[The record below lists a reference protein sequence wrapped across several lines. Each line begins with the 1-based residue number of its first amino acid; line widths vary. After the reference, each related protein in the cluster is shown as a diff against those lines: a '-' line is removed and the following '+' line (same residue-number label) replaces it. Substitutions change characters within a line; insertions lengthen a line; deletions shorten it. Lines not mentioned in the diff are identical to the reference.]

1 MEKTCAFH
9 EITERRLN
17 DHGDRI
23 RALEIKDAAQNE
35 RLDALCAKLDE
46 LSKSIK
52 DLMDFM
58 RSILWKALGATGGL
72 LALFLGFFIWYVQH
86 LGK

>member
-1 MEKTCAFH
+1 MNFE
-9 EITERRLN
+9 ERTERRLN

-23 RALEIKDAAQNE
+23 RVLEIREAAQNE
-35 RLDALCAKLDE
+35 KIDSLCTKLDE

-58 RSILWKALGATGGL
+58 RSILWKALGAMGGL
-72 LALFLGFFIWYVQH
+72 FLVFLGFFIWYVQH
-86 LGK
+86 LKG